1 MKYPIAIEP
10 GHGKYTYGVLIPDI
24 PTFFAASDSFEE
36 AILKA
41 KDALCEHETDDNPYA
56 TTIEAHCNNP
66 AYKDCYWTYI
76 ET

>member
-24 PTFFAASDSFEE
+24 PSFFAASDSFEE
-36 AILKA
+36 AILTA
-41 KDALCEHETDDNPYA
+41 KHALCQFEANESQLA
-56 TTIEAHCNNP
+56 TTIETHCNNP